1 VISEEILLAAA
12 RSLSSAIVIG
22 LPLAVENPWLISCDD
37 EEEDSVISEEI
48 LLAAARSLSSA
59 IVMGLPLAVENP

>member
-37 EEEDSVISEEI
+37 EEDSVISEEI